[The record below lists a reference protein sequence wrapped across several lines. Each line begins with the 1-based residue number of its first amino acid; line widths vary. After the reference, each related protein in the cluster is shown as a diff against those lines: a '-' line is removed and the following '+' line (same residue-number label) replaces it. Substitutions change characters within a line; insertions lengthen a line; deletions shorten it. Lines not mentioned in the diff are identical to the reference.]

1 MEFYCGKMPEP
12 LQFGQVEK
20 TIPLSF
26 VWHNYYSTL
35 KIICL
40 NFVFIFASI
49 CDIIE
54 QRKAVV
60 SVNFK
65 VITSEKYLQY
75 FLSDNEHRMSDTTMM
90 EFLNDMIVVS
100 ESMDAVVPPTETI
113 KEIMGKC
120 ELDGSLYDGIT
131 QIVNSNLLDALTA
144 FEAFTLLW
152 FVSCKN
158 PLTYQDGIYLRYA
171 NNGVIGKL
179 LKKLA

>member
-1 MEFYCGKMPEP
+1 MFICAMIITPRWAKVKR
-12 LQFGQVEK
+12 F
-20 TIPLSF
+20 
-26 VWHNYYSTL
+26 L

-65 VITSEKYLQY
+65 AIISEKYLQY

-100 ESMDAVVPPTETI
+100 ESMDTVVPPTETI

-120 ELDGSLYDGIT
+120 ELDGSLYDCIT

-152 FVSCKN
+152 YVSCRN
-158 PLTYQDGIYLRYA
+158 VLAYDEGLYLNMV
-171 NNGVIGKL
+171 NNKTIGNL
-179 LKKLA
+179 LKGLSVLCK

>member
-1 MEFYCGKMPEP
+1 MPEP

-100 ESMDAVVPPTETI
+100 ESMDTVIPPTEII
-113 KEIMGKC
+113 KEVMGRC
-120 ELDGSLYDGIT
+120 GIDSSPYDAIIQIT
-131 QIVNSNLLDALTA
+131 SSDLLDVLNPL
-144 FEAFTLLW
+144 EAFTFLW

-158 PLTYQDGIYLRYA
+158 PFTYQDGIYLRYA
-171 NNGVIGKL
+171 NNGIIGKL